1 MWPFTRK
8 RNGREGRPRRDWPWT
23 LHVGEELWP
32 NFDTWEMVEPELRE
46 LNLED
51 PDSFLI
57 LEQRDPRDAGRYW
70 FIQSAMNPG
79 GDNAGGYS
87 VECGWSTAQGPVLYD
102 LQVRTVEEVIP
113 WFRSAFQEGAVDLSR
128 FTDVSDDLPA
138 NQKK

>member
-70 FIQSAMNPG
+70 FILG
-79 GDNAGGYS
+79 GVRLVHGAGAGFIRFAGAHGGGGHPLVPLGLS
-87 VECGWSTAQGPVLYD
+87 GGGGGPVP
-102 LQVRTVEEVIP
+102 VHRRI
-113 WFRSAFQEGAVDLSR
+113 R
-128 FTDVSDDLPA
+128 
-138 NQKK
+138 

>member
-1 MWPFTRK
+1 MWPFAKKKEQT
-8 RNGREGRPRRDWPWT
+8 GQPRRDWPWT

-32 NFDTWEMVEPELRE
+32 DFSDWDMAVSELRE

-57 LEQRDPRDAGRYW
+57 LEQRDPKHNDSCW

-87 VECGWSTAQGPVLYD
+87 VECGWSTAKGPVLYD

-113 WFRSAFQEGAVDLSR
+113 WFSAAFRDGYVDLSW
-128 FTDVSDDLPA
+128 FTDVSGDLPA